1 MAQTVPRKPRTIS
14 FRKSNRSTSEAGF
27 TLVEI
32 LIVIAI
38 IAFILSL
45 GLPAIERVTS
55 YKLNSTT
62 RRFVG
67 LLKTV
72 RNDAILLSNIHRLA
86 VNLEDNTYWVEVQ
99 KKKALLDQ
107 LPVEEDPKN
116 PQPSNFALAD
126 KYASDPIPLPD
137 GVVFDGV
144 FKEAEGLRRNGLAY
158 IHFFP
163 NGYAEPS
170 ILFLNRAS
178 RADNAYG
185 LEIVPPLG
193 KVEIFRADVEEYAK

>member
-1 MAQTVPRKPRTIS
+1 MLRTPKTIFS
-14 FRKSNRSTSEAGF
+14 RTNRRRSTSGF

-72 RNDAILLSNIHRLA
+72 RNDSILLSTIHRLA
-86 VNLEDNTYWVEVQ
+86 VNLEDNTYWVEAQ
-99 KKKALLDQ
+99 KKKALLLTAPD
-107 LPVEEDPKN
+107 EESEKAAAT
-116 PQPSNFALAD
+116 NFAPAE
-126 KYASDPIPLPD
+126 KFSSDPIPLPD
-137 GVVFDGV
+137 GLVFDGV
-144 FKEAEGLRRNGLAY
+144 FKETEGLRRTGLAY

-178 RADNAYG
+178 RADNAYA

-193 KVEIFRADVEEYAK
+193 KVEIFREDVENFAK

>member
-1 MAQTVPRKPRTIS
+1 MVLRKPRTT
-14 FRKSNRSTSEAGF
+14 FFQKSKQSTREAGF

-72 RNDAILLSNIHRLA
+72 RNDAILLSTIHRLA
-86 VNLEDNTYWVEVQ
+86 VNLDENTYWVEAQ
-99 KKKALLDQ
+99 KKKALLQEIPEDD
-107 LPVEEDPKN
+107 DPKN
-116 PQPSNFALAD
+116 PQPSNFAIAD
-126 KYASDPIPLPD
+126 KYTSDPKPLPD
-137 GVVFDGV
+137 GLVFDGV
-144 FKEAEGLRRNGLAY
+144 FKETEGLRRNGLAY

-170 ILFLNRAS
+170 ILFINRAS
-178 RADNAYG
+178 RADNAYA

-193 KVEIFRADVEEYAK
+193 KVEIFRANVEEYAK

>member
-1 MAQTVPRKPRTIS
+1 MRRRPRTTF
-14 FRKSNRSTSEAGF
+14 FRKNSRSTSNAGF

-55 YKLNSTT
+55 YKLNSTA

-72 RNDAILLSNIHRLA
+72 RNDAILLSTIHRLA
-86 VNLEDNTYWVEVQ
+86 VNLEDNTYWVEAQ

-107 LPVEEDPKN
+107 VPEEENSKEPR
-116 PQPSNFALAD
+116 PSNFALAD

-137 GVVFDGV
+137 GVVFDGL
-144 FKEAEGLRRNGLAY
+144 FKETEGLRRNGLAY

-178 RADNAYG
+178 RADNAYA